1 MNQFPRWMLALAGV
15 CLVPVLLAPF
25 YMFGGL
31 TPFGTSEV
39 GFVRF
44 LLYLLTNAIWLV
56 PSLLFFVSLDLYR
69 RGYERRGVCVAVAGV
84 ALTALSVAILLV

>member
-1 MNQFPRWMLALAGV
+1 MLALAGV
-15 CLVPVLLAPF
+15 NLVPVLLAPF

-44 LLYLLTNAIWLV
+44 LLYLLTNAVWLI
-56 PSLLFFVSLDLYR
+56 PALLFFVSLDYYR
-69 RGYERRGVCVAVAGV
+69 RGYERVGIAVAVAGV
-84 ALTALSVAILLV
+84 LLTAVCVLLLIV